1 MKKLFILLLVAF
13 ATVIYGQKKVKLDD
27 LQVDVYYRSSG
38 NITQNNIFQGHYLL
52 YAVDKPKKKMQDYAL
67 VITDENATAINRFNF
82 TETSDLH
89 LIESSYQDG
98 EICFKF
104 LDSKNK
110 DFKYKIFDVNGKRL
124 LDYTF
129 ELDKSEYRKYLRFSL
144 MDGDA
149 DFAENTELFDLENE
163 GFCSVAQC
171 EVEKMNSFKLL
182 KFTTGSKKV
191 DVFTYVSKSK
201 LSFPDFMGVKN
212 GLAYFKIEKMKGP
225 MAKTVIINILAI
237 DVKSWKKVFET
248 NGEELGEFIFVP
260 SSMVDDPFY
269 KSVKFIG
276 TYYKNDDNVFKDESQ
291 GLALW
296 EIKEDGTLLRE
307 KYKEWSK
314 DFKGFLGFDAK
325 NRSKEMG
332 FIKIHKTLS
341 LTDGRIV
348 AVGEGYKKV
357 LDGVGLA
364 FSVLSRG
371 SGGSGGRGNIT
382 KMQVNDLAVFKFDAD
397 FNFMDGDRHKKKVS
411 SIALDG
417 GDFMSVHL
425 QAKALKA
432 IGFFDYRST
441 QVNEERTEYVVG
453 YTSFDRGANGKN
465 ELQYITLRYN
475 GENATKDVI
484 GKTKDADW
492 TLFYTNQ
499 YGRVT
504 VTEYFRKQKKIDQ
517 RIVKVK

>member
-1 MKKLFILLLVAF
+1 MKKLYIILFIAIAAV
-13 ATVIYGQKKVKLDD
+13 TYGQKKVKLDD

-38 NITQNNIFQGHYLL
+38 NITQNNVFQGHYLL
-52 YAVDKPKKKMQDYAL
+52 YAIDKPKKKMQDYAL

-82 TETSDLH
+82 TETSDLY
-89 LIESSYQDG
+89 LIESSYQNG

-104 LDSKNK
+104 LDGKNK
-110 DFKYKIFDVNGKRL
+110 DFKYKVFDVSGKKL

-129 ELDKSEYRKYLRFSL
+129 ELDKSEYRKYLRYSL

-149 DFAENTELFDLENE
+149 DFAENTELFDLEGE

-191 DVFTYVSKSK
+191 EVFPYVSKSK
-201 LSFPDFMGVKN
+201 LSFPDFLGTKD
-212 GLAYFKIEKMKGP
+212 GIAYFKIEKMKGP

-237 DVKSWKKVFET
+237 DIKSWKKVFET
-248 NGEELGEFIFVP
+248 NGEELGEYIFVP

-269 KSVKFIG
+269 KSVKFVG
-276 TYYKNDDNVFKDESQ
+276 TYYKNEDNVFKDESQ

-296 EIKEDGTLLRE
+296 ELKEDGTLLRE

-314 DFKGFLGFDAK
+314 DFKGFLGFDSK

-332 FIKIHKTLS
+332 FLKIHKTLS
-341 LTDGRIV
+341 LSNGKII
-348 AVGEGYKKV
+348 AIGEGYKKV
-357 LDGVGLA
+357 VDGVGLA
-364 FSVLSRG
+364 FAAL
-371 SGGSGGRGNIT
+371 SGGRDGNIT

-397 FNFMDGDRHKKKVS
+397 FNFLDGDRHKKKVS
-411 SIALDG
+411 SIALEG
-417 GDFMSVHL
+417 GDYISVHL

-432 IGFFDYRST
+432 LGFFDYRSA
-441 QVNEERTEYVVG
+441 QVNEDRTEFIIG
-453 YTSFDRGANGKN
+453 YTNYDRASSGKK
-465 ELQYITLRYN
+465 ELQYVTLRYN
-475 GENATKDVI
+475 GDEPVKDVI
-484 GKTKDADW
+484 EKTKDANW
-492 TLFYTNQ
+492 TLFYPNQ
-499 YGRVT
+499 FGRVT
-504 VTEYFRKQKKIDQ
+504 VTEYFKKQKKIDQ

>member
-1 MKKLFILLLVAF
+1 MKKLYILLFIAIAAVS
-13 ATVIYGQKKVKLDD
+13 YGQKKVKLDD

-38 NITQNNIFQGHYLL
+38 NITQNNVFQGHYLL
-52 YAVDKPKKKMQDYAL
+52 YAIDKPKKKMQDYAL

-82 TETSDLH
+82 TETSDLY

-104 LDSKNK
+104 LDGKNK
-110 DFKYKIFDVNGKRL
+110 DFKYKVFDVSGKKL

-129 ELDKSEYRKYLRFSL
+129 ELDKSEYRKYLRYSL

-149 DFAENTELFDLENE
+149 DFAENTELFDLEGE

-191 DVFTYVSKSK
+191 EVFPYVSKSK
-201 LSFPDFMGVKN
+201 LSFPDFLGTKD
-212 GLAYFKIEKMKGP
+212 GIAYFKIEKMKGP

-248 NGEELGEFIFVP
+248 NGEELGEYIFVP

-269 KSVKFIG
+269 KSVKFVG
-276 TYYKNDDNVFKDESQ
+276 TYYKNEDNVFKDESQ

-296 EIKEDGTLLRE
+296 ELKEDGTLLRE

-314 DFKGFLGFDAK
+314 DFKGFLGFDSK

-332 FIKIHKTLS
+332 FLKIHKTLTLS
-341 LTDGRIV
+341 NGKII
-348 AVGEGYKKV
+348 AIGEGYKKV
-357 LDGVGLA
+357 VDGVGLA
-364 FSVLSRG
+364 FAAL
-371 SGGSGGRGNIT
+371 SGGRDGNIT

-397 FNFMDGDRHKKKVS
+397 FNFLDGDRHKKKVS
-411 SIALDG
+411 SIALEG
-417 GDFMSVHL
+417 GDYISVHL

-432 IGFFDYRST
+432 LGFFDYRSA
-441 QVNEERTEYVVG
+441 QVNEDRSEFIVA
-453 YTSFDRGANGKN
+453 YTNFDRASSGKK
-465 ELQYITLRYN
+465 ELQYVTLRYN
-475 GENATKDVI
+475 GDEPIKDVI
-484 GKTKDADW
+484 EKTKDANW
-492 TLFYTNQ
+492 TIYYPNQ
-499 YGRVT
+499 FGRVT
-504 VTEYFRKQKKIDQ
+504 VTEYFKKQKKIDQ